1 LQILYVTKIVFDLK
15 ETKIQLGIQQFSKQK
30 KYLKQIEGICIT
42 IDKWH
47 RAVHLV
53 TPMDTTN
60 TFFYSKKWMKT
71 STSAEQGINPLLQ
84 EQEKLTELE
93 VLPSFKMP
101 LSISI
106 VAAHFWS
113 PAAKQRTATHLAIED
128 SACLARPPDCDGLA
142 AEIRESNKAS
152 KLVFADWTSEAKNL

>member
-1 LQILYVTKIVFDLK
+1 MLGLW
-15 ETKIQLGIQQFSKQK
+15 IQLL
-30 KYLKQIEGICIT
+30 LKQTENEYIASLHQKVPGIT
-42 IDKWH
+42 
-47 RAVHLV
+47 
-53 TPMDTTN
+53 
-60 TFFYSKKWMKT
+60 WMKM
-71 STSAEQGINPLLQ
+71 SNLLNK
-84 EQEKLTELE
+84 EHIFLSEAGLTELE
-93 VLPSFKMP
+93 ALSSFKMP

-113 PAAKQRTATHLAIED
+113 PAAKHRTAIHLAMED

>member
-1 LQILYVTKIVFDLK
+1 MLQRLFLTLK
-15 ETKIQLGIQQFSKQK
+15 KQRYNLASSNFRNKK

-53 TPMDTTN
+53 TPN

-71 STSAEQGINPLLQ
+71 SKSAEQGINPLYQ

-93 VLPSFKMP
+93 VLSSFKMP